1 MDQQGRYFTLPMP
14 EGAFDDRQGKSDP
27 MNTEKKSMRS
37 KKDKLL
43 IHPRNLGLN
52 NGPADFTR
60 RERNAILVNFKNE
73 QMASQNAIKLENVA
87 LLSAENSLSDDAC
100 EGDVYENYQGCPSK
114 FLLMCLNMIQNDLEH
129 DEAMINERGTPF
141 FALPWGFEFWKHYS
155 NGKNILDTSHAHSTV
170 EQIAWIA
177 STASDTITRREEE
190 GFSTTNHFLL
200 YVVPTQHEA
209 IKVCQVFR
217 PLKACGIH
225 TISLHSGTSIDHQ
238 IHGIRKCE
246 PEFIIST
253 PERLTELISLNA
265 IDLSGV
271 SLLVI
276 DGPVYAGGSI
286 DAIKTIRNL
295 IPGSS
300 QALIFGGCLNNL
312 ESVSEL

>member
-27 MNTEKKSMRS
+27 MNREKKSMRS

-60 RERNAILVNFKNE
+60 REQNAILVNFKNE
-73 QMASQNAIKLENVA
+73 QMASQNAIKLENAA

-190 GFSTTNHFLL
+190 GFSTTNPFLL
-200 YVVPTQHEA
+200 YLVPSQHEA
-209 IKVCQVFR
+209 IKSFSS
-217 PLKACGIH
+217 PH
-225 TISLHSGTSIDHQ
+225 D
-238 IHGIRKCE
+238 
-246 PEFIIST
+246 ST

-276 DGPVYAGGSI
+276 DGPVYEGGSI

-312 ESVSEL
+312 ESVSAL

>member
-27 MNTEKKSMRS
+27 MNREKKSMRS

-60 RERNAILVNFKNE
+60 REQNAILVNFKNE
-73 QMASQNAIKLENVA
+73 QMASQNAIKLENAA

-190 GFSTTNHFLL
+190 GFSTTNPFLL
-200 YVVPTQHEA
+200 YLVPSQHEA
-209 IKVCQVFR
+209 IKVWDLVH
-217 PLKACGIH
+217 L
-225 TISLHSGTSIDHQ
+225 IS
-238 IHGIRKCE
+238 
-246 PEFIIST
+246 

-276 DGPVYAGGSI
+276 DGPVYEGGSI

-300 QALIFGGCLNNL
+300 QALIFGGCMNNL
-312 ESVSEL
+312 ESVSAL

>member
-1 MDQQGRYFTLPMP
+1 
-14 EGAFDDRQGKSDP
+14 
-27 MNTEKKSMRS
+27 MNRKKRSMRS

-43 IHPRNLGLN
+43 IHARNLGLN
-52 NGPADFTR
+52 NGPADLTR
-60 RERNAILVNFKNE
+60 REQNAILVNFKNE
-73 QMASQNAIKLENVA
+73 QMASRNAIKLENAA
-87 LLSAENSLSDDAC
+87 LLSAGNSLLDDA
-100 EGDVYENYQGCPSK
+100 YENYQGCPSK
-114 FLLMCLNMIQNDLEH
+114 FLLMCLNMIQSDLEH
-129 DEAMINERGTPF
+129 DEAMINDRGTPF

-190 GFSTTNHFLL
+190 GFSTANPFLL
-200 YVVPTQHEA
+200 YLVPSQHEA
-209 IKVCQVFR
+209 IKVRQVFR

-238 IHGIRKCE
+238 IDGMRKCE

-276 DGPVYAGGSI
+276 DGPVYEGGSI

-300 QALIFGGCLNNL
+300 QTLIFGGCLNNL
-312 ESVSEL
+312 ESVSAL